1 SRWVVPGL
9 VGVSRALDLLWSSR
23 RIDAAEA
30 LRIGLVDRVV
40 APDKLADEARSYVR
54 ELAANVS
61 PRSIAVM
68 TAQVY
73 RHLSEAMAPAIH
85 DGDRLTQESL
95 EHPDAT
101 EGPEALLEKRAAR
114 FQRWHGAKP

>member
-1 SRWVVPGL
+1 
-9 VGVSRALDLLWSSR
+9 
-23 RIDAAEA
+23 

-40 APDKLADEARSYVR
+40 APEKLIDEARGYVR
-54 ELAANVS
+54 DLATNIS

-68 TAQVY
+68 KAQIY

-85 DGDRLTQESL
+85 DADRLTQESL
-95 EHPDAT
+95 QHSDAT
-101 EGPEALLEKRAAR
+101 EGVESLLEKRPPR